1 MRTRQLYPSHDGRVR
16 SLPAALVAVALIL
29 AGCGDDDDERRAA
42 SVTTAAT
49 AIEDD
54 CAGADPVPPTA
65 ADGSQAEVVATA
77 GEVQLAIVDR
87 GASVD
92 VVSLF
97 ATVDCALEAVQLD
110 GAPAT
115 LAVGGSVNHGD
126 GVRCEDGTV
135 TVLSATSDDG
145 ETYQATAV
153 TYEVDGTEL
162 VEVDREASTI
172 DAQADPAVLDP
183 YYRLDC

>member
-1 MRTRQLYPSHDGRVR
+1 MRTRTLYPSHDGRVR
-16 SLPAALVAVALIL
+16 LLPTALLALMVV
-29 AGCGDDDDERRAA
+29 AGCSDEEDEPRAASATTTTTADDDE
-42 SVTTAAT
+42 
-49 AIEDD
+49 
-54 CAGADPVPPTA
+54 CAGADPVPPKA
-65 ADGSQAEVVATA
+65 ADGSVAEIVAIA
-77 GEVQLAIVDR
+77 GTVDIAIVDR

-97 ATVDCALEAVQLD
+97 ATVDCAYEPVQLG
-110 GAPAT
+110 GATAT

-126 GVRCEDGTV
+126 GLRCDGDTI

-145 ETYQATAV
+145 ETYQATAT
-153 TYEVDGTEL
+153 TYEVEGTQL

-172 DAQADPAVLDP
+172 EVQAGSGALDP

>member
-1 MRTRQLYPSHDGRVR
+1 MR
-16 SLPAALVAVALIL
+16 SLPAALVAVALVL
-29 AGCGDDDDERRAA
+29 AGCSDDDEPRAA
-42 SVTTAAT
+42 SVTTT
-49 AIEDD
+49 TTGQD

-65 ADGSQAEVVATA
+65 ADGSQAEIVATA
-77 GEVQLAIVDR
+77 GEVKLAIVDR

-92 VVSLF
+92 VVALY
-97 ATVDCALEAVQLD
+97 AAVDCALEAVQLD
-110 GAPAT
+110 GAPVA

-126 GVRCEDGTV
+126 GLRCKNGEV

-153 TYEVDGTEL
+153 TYDVDGTEL
-162 VEVDREASTI
+162 VEVGREATTI
-172 DAQADPAVLDP
+172 DAQADPSALDP